1 MDPNEINNREVIF
14 NPIMNND
21 LIESQQLKEQLAILF
36 TKQVQKNELIK
47 NLKTELER
55 LEKIHDYEQIKTGI
69 GKLIRRIDF
78 DKSLENNWDQFSI
91 YFDSANQNF
100 LRRLSEKHPQLSPKD
115 HKLCAYLRLNLSTK
129 DIAPLLNISV
139 RGVEISRYRLRKKLG
154 LKTKENLV
162 QYLGNL

>member
-1 MDPNEINNREVIF
+1 MNTNEINSKGFYDDPKITHERK
-14 NPIMNND
+14 
-21 LIESQQLKEQLAILF
+21 ESQRLKEQLAILF
-36 TKQVQKNELIK
+36 TQQLQKNELIK

-55 LEKIHDYEQIKTGI
+55 LEKIHDHEQVKSGI
-69 GKLIRRIDF
+69 GRLIRRIDF

-100 LRRLSEKHPQLSPKD
+100 LKRLAKKHPKLSPKD

-154 LKTKENLV
+154 LNNKENLV
-162 QYLGNL
+162 QYLGGL